1 MNTKEEK
8 EAFVKQYK
16 EKENIDLSDHSRFV
30 KNPGKR
36 AVAKL
41 MLNSL
46 VKNIV
51 EKYHNLIVF
60 SGESLPK
67 TWIEKRPPLFLTRAS
82 SGDLFMTLIQ

>member
-16 EKENIDLSDHSRFV
+16 EKENIDLSDHSRFE

-46 VKNIV
+46 VK
-51 EKYHNLIVF
+51 K
-60 SGESLPK
+60 
-67 TWIEKRPPLFLTRAS
+67 
-82 SGDLFMTLIQ
+82 